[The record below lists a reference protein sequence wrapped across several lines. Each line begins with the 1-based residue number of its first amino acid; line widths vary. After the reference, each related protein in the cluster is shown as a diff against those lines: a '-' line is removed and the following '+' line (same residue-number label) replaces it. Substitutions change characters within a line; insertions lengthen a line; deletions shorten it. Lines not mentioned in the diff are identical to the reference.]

1 MQIYQE
7 QSWKGE
13 IIFFFWGL
21 NIFILN
27 ICIQNPYL
35 VVLMMVVYVVMDVG
49 VVVVYMVKMQRKL
62 IIIQNV

>member
-7 QSWKGE
+7 QSWKGK

-35 VVLMMVVYVVMDVG
+35 VVLMMVVYVVMVFG
-49 VVVVYMVKMQRKL
+49 VVVVYMVKMQ
-62 IIIQNV
+62 QE